1 MTDKKHK
8 SRAASSQ
15 GAGRLSLGGSIWIRS
30 GDENLGGPGR
40 IALLRAVAEQGS
52 ITHAAKAYGM
62 SYKAAW
68 DAIDAMNR
76 VAGEALVERSAGGRG
91 GGSTRLTERGLR
103 LVQRYEQID
112 AVHQRFLGLVEA
124 AATDLDR
131 EFSLLDVINMKT
143 SARNQFNG
151 TVRAVRSGAVND
163 EVELELPGGQRLVA
177 IVPQE
182 SSLALGLQTGLS
194 AMALIPSSNVLIATG
209 LDGFKVSAR
218 NQLSGT
224 VEQLR
229 PGAVNAEVDVA
240 LAGGTR
246 LVATITQSSVQQLGL
261 APGVAVT
268 ALVKATDVVLAVLA

>member
-1 MTDKKHK
+1 MTEKKNK
-8 SRAASSQ
+8 SQAASSQ

-30 GDENLGGPGR
+30 GDQNLGGPGR

-76 VAGEALVERSAGGRG
+76 VADEPLVERSTGGRG

-124 AATDLDR
+124 AATDLGR

-151 TVRAVRSGAVND
+151 TVRAVREGAVND

>member
-1 MTDKKHK
+1 MSEKKK
-8 SRAASSQ
+8 ASKKTSP
-15 GAGRLSLGGSIWIRS
+15 LSLAGSIWIKA
-30 GDENLGGPGR
+30 GDENLGGPAR

-52 ITHAAKAYGM
+52 ITQAAKAYGM

-68 DAIDAMNR
+68 DAIDVMNR
-76 VAGEALVERSAGGRG
+76 LAGEPLVERSTGGRG
-91 GGSTRLTERGLR
+91 GGSTKLTERGLR
-103 LVQRYEQID
+103 LVERYEEID

-143 SARNQFNG
+143 SARNQFTG
-151 TVRAVRSGAVND
+151 TVRALRSGAVND

-177 IVPQE
+177 IVPHE
-182 SSLALGLQTGLS
+182 SAVALGLRPELS
-194 AMALIPSSNVLIATG
+194 AMALIQSSNVLLATG
-209 LDGFKVSAR
+209 LEGFKVSAR

-224 VEQLR
+224 VERVR

-240 LAGGTR
+240 LPGGER
-246 LVATITQSSVQQLGL
+246 LVATITEASVQQLGI

-268 ALVKATDVVLAVLA
+268 ALVKASDVVLAVLA